1 MPNQTNRL
9 RPAQIQLDKDGFAAL
24 QAIGGYAPANPAY
37 AMAAIRAAEASLAAA
52 QAAES
57 QADAAAA
64 AARDDAV
71 AREWEFHNMMLGV
84 KNQVMAQFG
93 DDSNEVQAVGLK
105 KKSEYSRP
113 KTRAKKGSTQ
123 P

>member
-1 MPNQTNRL
+1 MPDQSRRL
-9 RPAQIQLDKDGFAAL
+9 KPSLIQSDKDGFAAL
-24 QAIGGYAPANPAY
+24 QAVEGYAPANPAY
-37 AMAAIRAAEASLAAA
+37 AMATITAAQASLAAA
-52 QAAES
+52 QAAEA

-71 AREWEFHNMMLGV
+71 AREWEFHNLMLGA
-84 KNQVMAQFG
+84 KEQVVAQFG
-93 DDSNEVQAVGLK
+93 NDSNELQAVGLK

-113 KTRAKKGSTQ
+113 KPRAKKGSTQ

>member
-1 MPNQTNRL
+1 MVNQTTRV
-9 RPAQIQLDKDGFAAL
+9 RPAQIQMDKDSFAAL
-24 QAIGGYAPANPAY
+24 QAITGYAPPNPAY
-37 AMAAIRAAEASLAAA
+37 ALAAITAAQAGLAGA
-52 QAAES
+52 QAAEA

-71 AREWEFHNMMLGV
+71 AKEWEFHNLMLGA
-84 KNQVMAQFG
+84 KDQVIALFG
-93 DDSNEVQAVGLK
+93 KDSNEVQAVGLK

-113 KTRAKKGSTQ
+113 KSRAKKGGTQ